1 MSSVA
6 SEWLIFD
13 TASLTNLPYGV
24 MVPTQNPP
32 TEMLAPG
39 EPVNDMN
46 TEKPAVSAAS
56 SSLTIALIA
65 GGFIGTIIAAW
76 TNRGASV
83 FENAAYSAVAA
94 AGGIPIVAASLKEA
108 ILNSE
113 PFVDAVT
120 LLMQFQYISLTGLLS
135 LAYPALYRFFSFN
148 FAWANLIIP
157 SAELKAAAERL
168 ASHTQCLHDL
178 GSLNPGS
185 KGYSE
190 MSGMDGAELRYG
202 VDRATLG
209 GVVYISIIIGLAVGA
224 AIFVVASLS
233 FRFLNL
239 FIKSRRLTNQ
249 IEMWP
254 AQVSNIGLRLVCHSK
269 LQPL

>member
-1 MSSVA
+1 
-6 SEWLIFD
+6 
-13 TASLTNLPYGV
+13 
-24 MVPTQNPP
+24 MVPIQDPP
-32 TEMLAPG
+32 SEMLAPG
-39 EPVNDMN
+39 ESPNDMN

-56 SSLTIALIA
+56 SSITIVFIA
-65 GGFIGTIIAAW
+65 GGFIGTVIAAW
-76 TNRGASV
+76 TNRRASAS
-83 FENAAYSAVAA
+83 ENAAYAAVAA
-94 AGGIPIVAASLKEA
+94 AAKIPIVTATIASTLKEA

-113 PFVDAVT
+113 PFADAVT

-157 SAELKAAAERL
+157 STALKTAAERL
-168 ASHTQCLHDL
+168 SAHSQCLDDL

-190 MSGMDGAELRYG
+190 MSGMDGVELRYG

-209 GVVYISIIIGLAVGA
+209 GVVYIGIIIGLVVGVT
-224 AIFVVASLS
+224 IFVVASVT

-239 FIKSRRLTNQ
+239 FIKSRRLKNQ

-254 AQVSNIGLRLVCHSK
+254 SQVSNIGLRLVCHSK
-269 LQPL
+269 LQPP